1 MVFSKRSWER
11 FEMANSHYLGSCQCG
26 AVSFEADADLD
37 HTVICNCS
45 RCQRLGA
52 VLTFVPPE
60 QFTLK
65 SGEDNL
71 SEYLF
76 RDGKIQ
82 HLFCK
87 NCGIQGFAY
96 GSKPDGSQMVAINVN
111 CLEGVDPRA
120 LSSYAH
126 DGAAV

>member
-1 MVFSKRSWER
+1 MGTK
-11 FEMANSHYLGSCQCG
+11 HYLGSCQCG

-37 HTVICNCS
+37 KTVTCNCS

-52 VLTFVPPE
+52 VLTFVPRDA
-60 QFTLK
+60 FTLK

-76 RDGKIQ
+76 NKKQ
-82 HLFCK
+82 VHHQFCK
-87 NCGIQGFAY
+87 TCGIESFAY
-96 GSKPDGSQMVAINVN
+96 AAKPDGSEVVALNVN

-120 LSSYAH
+120 LTSSAH
-126 DGAAV
+126 DGAAA